1 MSFLLLETG
10 GLVEQ
15 ERDEVYIL
23 LEESNRLADQVEIQI
38 PKTKVVEETSFPATA
53 YFRTRTTKSASTP
66 TTVHYRVDCLKTRK
80 VLQDWTTVV
89 AAANVSITMTT
100 AFNEIQDDSS
110 RLERKQLT
118 VQADQGLSTQI
129 NGKVTWEVRNLQGI
143 T

>member
-10 GLVEQ
+10 GLIEQ
-15 ERDEVYIL
+15 ERDAVYIL

-66 TTVHYRVDCLKTRK
+66 TTVHYRVDCLTTGKE
-80 VLQDWTTVV
+80 LQAWATVV

-100 AFNEIQDDSS
+100 VFNEIQDDAS
-110 RLERKQLT
+110 RLERKRLT

-129 NGKVTWEVRNLQGI
+129 NGSVTWEVRNIQGI